1 MTEPKPRVLVV
12 DDRLEMAEMLA
23 DGLADHGYDPVPIAS
38 SRDALARL
46 EAERVD
52 ALVTDLRM
60 PEIDGIELLASSRR
74 LDPQRP
80 VIVMTAYGAID
91 TAIESIR
98 QGAYHYLT
106 KPFRLE
112 ELVIFLGRALD
123 ESRVRREAAALRVTL
138 RERFSPE
145 GVIAKSRAMREV
157 LDVVERIAAT
167 DAPVLLTGETGTGKG
182 VIARTIHGESPR
194 ASGPFVTVNCA
205 ALPES
210 LLESEL
216 FGHVKGAFTG
226 ATHDRQGL
234 FAEASGGTLL
244 LDEIGEMPAS
254 LQAKLLH
261 VLESS
266 TVRPVGSS
274 RERHVDVRILAATH
288 RDLRQRARAGTFR
301 EDLLYRLDVVPIQLP
316 PLRERTEDIP
326 PLAESF
332 LAAARSRHGA
342 SVVERISPQAMALL
356 LDYRWPG
363 NVREL
368 AHVIERVVL
377 LGSRPEV
384 TASDLPAVIREETT
398 ATAGGPLGDEIVPIR
413 ELQRR
418 YAGWALERCGGHRGR
433 TAERLGIDP
442 KTLSKW
448 LDTPEPGREQRDAD
462 VSSSGFDTVK

>member
-274 RERHVDVRILAATH
+274 RERHVDVRILAATA
-288 RDLRQRARAGTFR
+288 RDLRQRARAGP
-301 EDLLYRLDVVPIQLP
+301 VSHP
-316 PLRERTEDIP
+316 
-326 PLAESF
+326 A
-332 LAAARSRHGA
+332 
-342 SVVERISPQAMALL
+342 
-356 LDYRWPG
+356 
-363 NVREL
+363 
-368 AHVIERVVL
+368 
-377 LGSRPEV
+377 GS
-384 TASDLPAVIREETT
+384 REETT

-462 VSSSGFDTVK
+462 ISSSGFDTVK

>member
-1 MTEPKPRVLVV
+1 MTDPKPRVLIV

-23 DGLADHGYDPVPIAS
+23 DGLADHGYDPVATAS

-60 PEIDGIELLASSRR
+60 PEIDGLELLAASRR
-74 LDPQRP
+74 LDARRP

-98 QGAYHYLT
+98 LGAYHYLT

-123 ESRVRREAAALRVTL
+123 ESRVRREAAALRATL
-138 RERFSPE
+138 RERFSPA
-145 GVIAKSRAMREV
+145 GMVAKSRVMRQV
-157 LDVVERIAAT
+157 LEVVERIAPT
-167 DAPVLLTGETGTGKG
+167 EAPVLLLGETGTGKG
-182 VIARTIHGESPR
+182 LVARAIHAQSAR
-194 ASGPFVTVNCA
+194 AAGPFVAVNCA

-226 ATHDRQGL
+226 ATQDRPGL
-234 FAEASGGTLL
+234 FAEGSGGTLL
-244 LDEIGEMPAS
+244 LDEVGEMPPP

-261 VLESS
+261 VLESRS
-266 TVRPVGSS
+266 VRPVGAS
-274 RERHVDVRILAATH
+274 RERPVDVRILAATN
-288 RDLRQRARAGTFR
+288 RDLRQRVRAGAFR
-301 EDLLYRLDVVPIQLP
+301 EDLLYRLEVVPIHLP
-316 PLRERTEDIP
+316 PLRDRPDDLPLLVELF
-326 PLAESF
+326 LAE
-332 LAAARSRHGA
+332 ARARHPRA
-342 SVVERISPQAMALL
+342 VVERFAPDAMACL

-377 LGSRPEV
+377 LGSSPDVRR
-384 TASDLPAVIREETT
+384 ADLPPVVRDEAAGAPRPFPDDVI
-398 ATAGGPLGDEIVPIR
+398 PVR

-418 YAGWALERCGGHRGR
+418 YAAWALERCGGHRGR
-433 TAERLGIDP
+433 TAERLDVDP
-442 KTLSKW
+442 KTLAKW
-448 LDTPEPGREQRDAD
+448 LEEAHELRAGPADAAAPSPE
-462 VSSSGFDTVK
+462 